1 MKTLG
6 SVLTHI
12 EESFPEGNRRYEHDY
27 TKCKSYPQVSV
38 APLEAFRKSLERV
51 VKKAKDDFIDCVYQ
65 HTQGDPIHNIV
76 SFVPQTEACYACLSG
91 DHIAFEFDR
100 KEFRATFDQI
110 WLEFLGWMKEQ
121 GLLLWMNSYRNDF
134 GVRNFVLLEAFVR
147 KDESLAAER
156 ERWSPGWAPERPRFH
171 DLSIDLRPC
180 HMRDRVLFCAAGEF
194 TTCPAIEPT
203 S

>member
-6 SVLTHI
+6 SLLTQI
-12 EESFPEGNRRYEHDY
+12 EESFTDGNKRYEHDY

-38 APLEAFRKSLERV
+38 APLDAFRKSLERV
-51 VKKAKDDFIDCVYQ
+51 VKKAKEDFIDCVCQ
-65 HTQGDPIHNIV
+65 RTPDDPIPHIV
-76 SFVPQTEACYACLSG
+76 SFVPQTEACYAYLSG
-91 DHIAFEFDR
+91 YPITYEFDK

-147 KDESLAAER
+147 TDEALADER
-156 ERWSPGWAPERPRFH
+156 EKMESRLGNRTPRIPQF
-171 DLSIDLRPC
+171 ID
-180 HMRDRVLFCAAGEF
+180 
-194 TTCPAIEPT
+194 
-203 S
+203 